1 MNFSRGLAQTA
12 ELQGRA
18 GIRACRPNR
27 GRRPSGPAQE
37 FAFGAVHEFDH
48 CLVTA
53 LGVFVEAEDAMLQQY
68 DAAQGVPVGIAGSRG
83 HLPGEDETGHDV
95 GQHQHLVS
103 VQFAQDAL
111 SVR

>member
-1 MNFSRGLAQTA
+1 
-12 ELQGRA
+12 
-18 GIRACRPNR
+18 
-27 GRRPSGPAQE
+27 
-37 FAFGAVHEFDH
+37 
-48 CLVTA
+48 
-53 LGVFVEAEDAMLQQY
+53 MLQQY